1 MTKRMLFVLAAIVL
15 GALGLYNLSQNNQT
29 AHSLA
34 SEIVQVDS
42 SNSPD
47 TQSVTTDLKDFVKA
61 HMGASVTYTLT
72 GSYNRA
78 LAVAQASQ
86 AAQDSSTKLYAD
98 AQKACMGKTDS
109 LTQARCNEA
118 YIQAHQSSVPAA
130 SPVPTPKQSD
140 YQVKLQ
146 SPLWTPDLA
155 GALLLGSVV
164 ALVAGLLLGRR
175 SRR

>member
-15 GALGLYNLSQNNQT
+15 GVLGLYNLSENNKT
-29 AHSLA
+29 SHALA
-34 SEIVQVDS
+34 DEIVQIDS
-42 SNSPD
+42 SSSPD
-47 TQSVTTDLKDFVKA
+47 VNSVVADLKDFVKT

-78 LAVAQASQ
+78 LAASQ
-86 AAQDSSTKLYAD
+86 AAQDPNTKLYAD
-98 AQKACMGKTDS
+98 AQQACMGKTDS

-118 YIQAHQSSVPAA
+118 YIQQHMTGVPAF

-140 YQVKLQ
+140 YQVKLH

-155 GALLLGSVV
+155 GALLLGAVV
-164 ALVAGLLLGRR
+164 ALVTALLLGWRR
-175 SRR
+175 R